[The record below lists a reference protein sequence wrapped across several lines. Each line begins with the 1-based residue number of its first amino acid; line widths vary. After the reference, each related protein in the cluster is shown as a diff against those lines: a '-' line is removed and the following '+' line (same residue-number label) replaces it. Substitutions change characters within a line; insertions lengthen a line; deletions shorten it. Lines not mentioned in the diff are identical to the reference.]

1 MSWSEAPCTYVA
13 DVQLGLHVGPPTTG
27 VEPHSYSTAWLWR
40 SLSEKYLV
48 LQKLDVP
55 GWIDTQGGLPLLRV
69 EEEV

>member
-1 MSWSEAPCTYVA
+1 MGWSEAPCTYVA
-13 DVQLGLHVGPPTTG
+13 DVQLGLYVVPPTTG
-27 VEPHSYSTAWLWR
+27 VEPHSDSTAWLWR

-55 GWIDTQGGLPLLRV
+55 GWIGTQGGLPLLRV

>member
-1 MSWSEAPCTYVA
+1 MGWSEAPCTYVA
-13 DVQLGLHVGPPTTG
+13 DVQLGLYVVPPTTG
-27 VEPHSYSTAWLWR
+27 VEPHSDVTLWLWR

-55 GWIDTQGGLPLLRV
+55 VWIGTQGGLPLLRV